1 MLKFIIKE
9 NIKEGYTLK
18 EQIIDSLCLISVFAL
33 MYMIMV
39 G

>member
-9 NIKEGYTLK
+9 SIKEGYTLK
-18 EQIIDSLCLISVFAL
+18 EQILDSLCLISFFIL

>member
-18 EQIIDSLCLISVFAL
+18 EQILDSLCLISLFIL